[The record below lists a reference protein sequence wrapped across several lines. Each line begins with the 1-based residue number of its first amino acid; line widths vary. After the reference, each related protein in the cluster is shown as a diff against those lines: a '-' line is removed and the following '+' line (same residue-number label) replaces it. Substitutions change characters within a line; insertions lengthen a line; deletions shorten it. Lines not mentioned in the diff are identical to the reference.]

1 MGNTTLDTVFS
12 TVVAWLASAGL
23 KLLACV
29 FILVIGVLVTRYI
42 ARLAGKLFEKSKLE
56 EAVAGFIL
64 SILKVACY
72 VVVIIA
78 AVAQLFDITALIAAL
93 GAAGLTA
100 SFALQGSL
108 SNFISGVQV
117 IFSKPFK
124 VGDYLNVNGT
134 EGAVAK
140 IDVLNTTLK
149 TPDNKEVIVPNS
161 MMTTNVVTN
170 YSSQTSRRVDL
181 SYSVAYD
188 TDLDL
193 AKKVVADLVMSDSRV
208 LTDPMPLIAVGAHK
222 DSSIEIVAKLWV
234 ATVDYWDVYF
244 SMQEKVKLAFD
255 RNNISI
261 PFPQVDV
268 HTK

>member
-1 MGNTTLDTVFS
+1 MGNLISDEIFS
-12 TVVAWLASAGL
+12 AILAWLASAGI
-23 KLLACV
+23 KLISCAV
-29 FILVIGVLVTRYI
+29 IIVVGIILIKYVAKLI
-42 ARLAGKLFEKSKLE
+42 AKVFEKSKLDE
-56 EAVAGFIL
+56 VAAGFIL
-64 SILKVACY
+64 SIVKVACY
-72 VVVIIA
+72 VIVIIA

-108 SNFISGVQV
+108 SNFISGGQV

-193 AKKVVADLVMSDSRV
+193 AKKVVADLVMADSRV

-234 ATVDYWDVYF
+234 ATADYWDVYF

-255 RNNISI
+255 QNNIVI
-261 PFPQVDV
+261 PFPQMDV

>member
-1 MGNTTLDTVFS
+1 MGNATLDTIFTAVLS
-12 TVVAWLASAGL
+12 WLATTGL
-23 KLLACV
+23 KILSCAV
-29 FILVIGVLVTRYI
+29 VLVIGVLLTKYV
-42 ARLAGKLFEKSKLE
+42 AKLFAKLFEKSKLDD
-56 EAVAGFIL
+56 AAAGFIL
-64 SILKVACY
+64 SIIKVVCY
-72 VVVIIA
+72 VIVIIA
-78 AVAQLFDITALIAAL
+78 AISQLFDITALIAAL

-134 EGAVAK
+134 EGSVAK

-149 TPDNKEVIVPNS
+149 TVDNKEVIVPNS

-170 YSSQTSRRVDL
+170 YSSQNMRRVDL

-188 TDLDL
+188 TDLDH
-193 AKKVVADLVMSDSRV
+193 AKKVVSDLVMADARV

-222 DSSIEIVAKLWV
+222 DSSIEIVAKIWV
-234 ATVDYWDVYF
+234 ETANYWDVYF
-244 SMQEKVKLAFD
+244 AMQEKVKVAFD
-255 RNNISI
+255 ENKIVI
-261 PFPQVDV
+261 PFPQMDV